1 MERGALQEGTAM
13 GMQRYELEAWLGD
26 DHGLDE
32 EQIDELLR
40 TADEIEE
47 QYPDEDDR
55 DDREAALTAAYR
67 LMVEAP
73 EDLVAELAAERT
85 AARIAE
91 HKALVSL
98 RQVAVTRIGSGDATE
113 AGFAQQA
120 GIDRMTV
127 RKWTQDQ
134 KDRALLDR
142 ALFEL
147 VRSHGMP
154 REEQD
159 RLSAAVGIRDVSGQ
173 ASVLLAALETHSFD
187 FLSEEARAL
196 VARAEKR
203 ARQLV

>member
-1 MERGALQEGTAM
+1 MERRALQEGTAM
-13 GMQRYELEAWLGD
+13 AMQRYELEAWLGD

-32 EQIDELLR
+32 DQIDELLR

-98 RQVAVTRIGSGDATE
+98 RQVAVTRIGNGDATE

-154 REEQD
+154 AEEQN
-159 RLSAAVGIRDVSGQ
+159 RLSEAVGIRDTSGQ
-173 ASVLLAALETHSFD
+173 AAVLLVALDTHNVE

-203 ARQLV
+203 ARQIV

>member
-1 MERGALQEGTAM
+1 MERGALREGTI
-13 GMQRYELEAWLGD
+13 MQRYELAAWLGD
-26 DHGLDE
+26 DHGLNED
-32 EQIDELLR
+32 QIDELLR

-73 EDLVAELAAERT
+73 EDLVAELAAGRT

-91 HKALVSL
+91 RKSLVAL
-98 RQVAVTRIGSGDATE
+98 RQVAVTRIGNGDATE

-142 ALFEL
+142 ALYEL
-147 VRSHGMP
+147 VRSHGMSP
-154 REEQD
+154 EDQD
-159 RLSAAVGIRDVSGQ
+159 KLNEAINIRDTSSQ
-173 ASVLLAALETHSFD
+173 AATLLATLDTHSIEY
-187 FLSEEARAL
+187 LSEEARAL
-196 VARAEKR
+196 VAHAEKR

>member
-1 MERGALQEGTAM
+1 M
-13 GMQRYELEAWLGD
+13 GMQRHELEAWLGD
-26 DHGLDE
+26 DHNLDND
-32 EQIDELLR
+32 QADELLR
-40 TADEIEE
+40 IADEIEE

-55 DDREAALTAAYR
+55 DDREAAFTAAYR
-67 LMVEAP
+67 LMIEAP

-85 AARIAE
+85 AARLAE
-91 HKALVSL
+91 HKALVAL
-98 RQVAVTRIGSGDATE
+98 RQVAVTRIGNGDATE

-147 VRSHGMP
+147 VRSHGMSA
-154 REEQD
+154 EDQNK
-159 RLSAAVGIRDVSGQ
+159 LSEAISIRDTSSQ
-173 ASVLLAALETHSFD
+173 ATTLLAALHTHSVEY
-187 FLSEEARAL
+187 LSEEARAL

>member
-1 MERGALQEGTAM
+1 MGAPRRVA
-13 GMQRYELEAWLGD
+13 MQRYELDSWIGD
-26 DHGLDE
+26 DHGLTDG
-32 EQIDELLR
+32 QIDELLR

-91 HKALVSL
+91 HKALVAL
-98 RQVAVTRIGSGDATE
+98 RQVAVTRINNGDATE

-147 VRSHGMP
+147 VRSHGMSV
-154 REEQD
+154 EDQNK
-159 RLSAAVGIRDVSGQ
+159 LSEAMGIRDTSTQ
-173 ASVLLAALETHSFD
+173 ASVLLAALDTHSVD
-187 FLSEEARAL
+187 YLSEEARVL

-203 ARQLV
+203 ARQIV

>member
-1 MERGALQEGTAM
+1 MERGALQEGTT
-13 GMQRYELEAWLGD
+13 MQRYELDAWLGD
-26 DHGLDE
+26 DHDLTDD
-32 EQIDELLR
+32 QIDELLR
-40 TADEIEE
+40 AADEIEE

-55 DDREAALTAAYR
+55 DDREAAFTAAYR

-73 EDLVAELAAERT
+73 EDLVAELATERT

-91 HKALVSL
+91 HKALVAL
-98 RQVAVTRIGSGDATE
+98 RQIAITRIANGDATE

-147 VRSHGMP
+147 VRSHGMSA
-154 REEQD
+154 EDQKS
-159 RLSAAVGIRDVSGQ
+159 LSEAVGIRDTSSQ
-173 ASVLLAALETHSFD
+173 AAVLLAALDTHSID
-187 FLSEEARAL
+187 YLSEESRAL

-203 ARQLV
+203 ARQIV

>member
-1 MERGALQEGTAM
+1 
-13 GMQRYELEAWLGD
+13 MQQCELEAWLGD
-26 DHGLDE
+26 DHGLDAD
-32 EQIDELLR
+32 QMDELLR
-40 TADEIEE
+40 IAGELEE
-47 QYPDEDDR
+47 QYPSEDDR
-55 DDREAALTAAYR
+55 DDREAAFTAAYR
-67 LMVEAP
+67 LMIEAP

-85 AARIAE
+85 AARAAE
-91 HKALVSL
+91 RKALVAL
-98 RQVAVTRIGSGDATE
+98 RQVAMTRIGNGDATE

-127 RKWTQDQ
+127 RKWTQEQ

-154 REEQD
+154 SEDQN
-159 RLSAAVGIRDVSGQ
+159 RLSEAIGIRDTSSQ
-173 ASVLLAALETHSFD
+173 AATFLAALDTHSVD
-187 FLSEEARAL
+187 HLSEEARAL

>member
-1 MERGALQEGTAM
+1 
-13 GMQRYELEAWLGD
+13 MQRYELEAWLGD
-26 DHGLDE
+26 DHGLNE
-32 EQIDELLR
+32 EQLDELLR
-40 TADEIEE
+40 AADEIEE

-67 LMVEAP
+67 LMSEAP

-91 HKALVSL
+91 RKALVGL
-98 RQVAVTRIGSGDATE
+98 RQIATTRINNGDATE

-147 VRSHGMP
+147 VRSHGMSP
-154 REEQD
+154 EDQNK
-159 RLSAAVGIRDVSGQ
+159 LSEAIGIRDTSSQ
-173 ASVLLAALETHSFD
+173 AASLLAALDTHSVEY
-187 FLSEEARAL
+187 LSEEGKTL

>member
-1 MERGALQEGTAM
+1 MA
-13 GMQRYELEAWLGD
+13 MQRYELEAWLGD

-32 EQIDELLR
+32 SQIGELLR

-47 QYPDEDDR
+47 QYPGEDDR
-55 DDREAALTAAYR
+55 DDREASLTAAYR

-98 RQVAVTRIGSGDATE
+98 RQVAVTRIGNGDATE

-154 REEQD
+154 PEEQNK
-159 RLSAAVGIRDVSGQ
+159 LSEAVGIRDTSGQ
-173 ASVLLAALETHSFD
+173 AAVLLAALEIHSAE
-187 FLSEEARAL
+187 FLSEEARLL